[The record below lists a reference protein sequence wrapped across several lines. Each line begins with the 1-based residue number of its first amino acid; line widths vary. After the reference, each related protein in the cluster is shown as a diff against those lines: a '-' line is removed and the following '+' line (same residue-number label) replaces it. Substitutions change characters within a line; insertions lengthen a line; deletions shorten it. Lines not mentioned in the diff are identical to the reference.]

1 MRVGIPR
8 EVREGENR
16 VAATPD
22 SVKKILGLGVEVV
35 IEAGAG
41 AAAFFPD
48 GEYEAVGATVGTI
61 DDAFGAEVVL
71 KVACPTK
78 EEAARITKGHLLV
91 SLMDVFGDGPEVFET
106 VAAAGGTAIGLELI
120 PRITRA
126 QAMDVLSSQANLA
139 GYKAAVEAAHHFG
152 KLFPLMMTAAGSTP
166 QAKAVI
172 LGAGVAGL
180 QAIATARRLG
190 AAVEA
195 FDVRPE
201 VREEI
206 QSLGA
211 RFLDIQLEESGAGEG
226 GYAKELSKSSQELL
240 VEALARELPKRDI
253 IISTAQI
260 PGRPAPLLVSEDAV
274 KAMKPGSVVVDL
286 AAGSGGNCAFSKPDE
301 VVVVHDVTIVGH
313 TNLPA
318 RMPHHASMFFARNHL
333 NLLNLLIPK
342 GDEGPSL
349 NVDLDDEIL
358 TAAVAVHDGTVR
370 WSPAP
375 KTTPA
380 PKAGG

>member
-1 MRVGIPR
+1 
-8 EVREGENR
+8 

-22 SVKKILGLGVEVV
+22 SVKKILGLGVEVL
-35 IEAGAG
+35 IESDAGAE
-41 AAAFFPD
+41 AFFPNS
-48 GEYEAVGATVGTI
+48 EYEAVGAKVGSI
-61 DDAFGAEVVL
+61 DDAFGSDIVL
-71 KVACPTK
+71 KVACPTL
-78 EEAARITKGHLLV
+78 EEAARVGKGRLLI
-91 SLMDVFGDGPEVFET
+91 SLMDIFGDGPKVFDAI
-106 VAAAGGTAIGLELI
+106 AAAGGSAIGLELI

-152 KLFPLMMTAAGSTP
+152 KLFPMMMTAAGSTP

-211 RFLDIQLEESGAGEG
+211 RFLDIKLEESGAGEG
-226 GYAKELSKSSQELL
+226 GYARELSKSTQERLL
-240 VEALARELPKRDI
+240 DALTRELPKRDI

-260 PGRPAPLLVSEDAV
+260 PGRPAPLLVTEEAL
-274 KAMKPGSVVVDL
+274 KAMKPGSVIVDL
-286 AAGSGGNCAFSKPDE
+286 AAGSGGNCALSKPDE
-301 VVVVHDVTIVGH
+301 VVIAHGVTIVGY

-342 GDEGPSL
+342 SEEGATL
-349 NVDLDDEIL
+349 NLDLEDEIL
-358 TAAVAVHDGTVR
+358 TAAVAVHAGQVR
-370 WSPAP
+370 WSP
-375 KTTPA
+375 T
-380 PKAGG
+380 PKAPATEKVGG